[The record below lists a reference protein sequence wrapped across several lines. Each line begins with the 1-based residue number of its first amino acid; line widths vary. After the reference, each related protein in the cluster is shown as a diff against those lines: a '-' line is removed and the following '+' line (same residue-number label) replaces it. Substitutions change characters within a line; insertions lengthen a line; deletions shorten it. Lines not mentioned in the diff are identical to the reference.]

1 MPEHEREDIHR
12 RILESLQTGVCLVNQ
27 KHKVR
32 FWNEGAEK
40 ATGHLRQDVLGHE
53 VRYAPARAQ
62 ESIRSLQSQ
71 DFGDCEIPGPTTGRE
86 RREIWRGRRRH
97 VTSGRQRT
105 FEFARKSRAE

>member
-32 FWNEGAEK
+32 FWNEGAERLPGTYGRTSWAMRCDMLPREPK
-40 ATGHLRQDVLGHE
+40 NPFDPSNRRISVI
-53 VRYAPARAQ
+53 VK
-62 ESIRSLQSQ
+62 
-71 DFGDCEIPGPTTGRE
+71 PGPTTGRE